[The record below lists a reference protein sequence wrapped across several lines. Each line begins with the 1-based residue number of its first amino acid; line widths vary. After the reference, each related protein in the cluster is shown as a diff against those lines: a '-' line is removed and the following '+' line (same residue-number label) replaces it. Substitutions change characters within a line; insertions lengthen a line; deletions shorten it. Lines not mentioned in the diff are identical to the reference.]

1 MIMLLFEN
9 MHKDYILELAQHPVG
24 GSAGPHVNWRHQ
36 VSRSQQSPDGRGQ
49 LLLVVF
55 MGHGTLGQTCS
66 ISLLSGVD
74 STVQIILMI
83 KMMTIFTKGIK
94 PQTSDRA

>member
-9 MHKDYILELAQHPVG
+9 MHIVYILELAQHPVG

-55 MGHGTLGQTCS
+55 IRQTCS

-74 STVQIILMI
+74 STVQMILMI
-83 KMMTIFTKGIK
+83 KMMTIFTKG
-94 PQTSDRA
+94 

>member
-55 MGHGTLGQTCS
+55 MGQTCS

-74 STVQIILMI
+74 STVQVMLMI
-83 KMMTIFTKGIK
+83 QMMTGLSRK
-94 PQTSDRA
+94 PAAEHEA